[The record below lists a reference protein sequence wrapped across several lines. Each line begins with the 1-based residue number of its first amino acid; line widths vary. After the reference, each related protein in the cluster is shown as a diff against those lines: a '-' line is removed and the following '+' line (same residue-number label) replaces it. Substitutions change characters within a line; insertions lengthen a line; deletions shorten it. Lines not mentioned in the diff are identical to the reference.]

1 MNNVERSLGQT
12 IKQEL
17 IALELEK
24 ESIVEPAIFWEQKV
38 LLETAL
44 SIVKT
49 IDRQQNHFSRL

>member
-24 ESIVEPAIFWEQKV
+24 ETIVEPAIF
-38 LLETAL
+38 
-44 SIVKT
+44 
-49 IDRQQNHFSRL
+49 